1 MFDNTNIV
9 DVRFTNAA
17 NDTISVVYRDNDT
30 NENVETYVQ
39 VNEDDAT
46 YKALVAAGY
55 SQEVMIER
63 TIEAKKAHMR
73 NVYNVFR
80 EQHQG
85 EYLRVIDD
93 LEREKQEK
101 LEEVREQISRVSET
115 LNKKR
120 QQFLIAVAA
129 IEALKKDNRIKDIL

>member
-39 VNEDDAT
+39 VDEADAT

>member
-55 SQEVMIER
+55 SQKVMIER

-85 EYLRVIDD
+85 EYLQVIDD

>member
-39 VNEDDAT
+39 VNEADAT

-55 SQEVMIER
+55 SHEVMIER
-63 TIEAKKAHMR
+63 TIEAKKVHMR

-80 EQHQG
+80 EQHEG
-85 EYLRVIDD
+85 EYHQVIAD

-101 LEEVREQISRVSET
+101 LEEIREQISRVSET
-115 LNKKR
+115 LSKKK

-129 IEALKKDNRIKDIL
+129 IEALKKNNRIKDMP